1 MFKSI
6 LITPQKRKSPIICIS
21 VVCCCASTN
30 NLLAPEDH
38 FESSP
43 PEWSVRRHIP
53 HNHSRLKEHFKL
65 VVIACVRRKAKL
77 VALWT

>member
-6 LITPQKRKSPIICIS
+6 LITPQKKKSPIICIS

-38 FESSP
+38 FESS

>member
-6 LITPQKRKSPIICIS
+6 LITPQKKKSPIICIS

-65 VVIACVRRKAKL
+65 VVIACVRRKGKL